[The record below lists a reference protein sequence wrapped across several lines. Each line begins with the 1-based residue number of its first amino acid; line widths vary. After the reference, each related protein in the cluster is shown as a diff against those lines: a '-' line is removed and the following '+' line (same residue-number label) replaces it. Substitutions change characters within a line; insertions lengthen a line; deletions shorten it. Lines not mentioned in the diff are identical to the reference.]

1 MILSKNKFSGLD
13 IEEVR
18 VFMEKIISVENYK
31 LEDFELKENLP
42 GLFTIE
48 YLK

>member
-1 MILSKNKFSGLD
+1 
-13 IEEVR
+13 
-18 VFMEKIISVENYK
+18 MEKIISVENYK

-42 GLFTIE
+42 VLFTIE